1 MTSVSSSSAQSPA
14 PTSRTAP
21 RRRVLARL
29 ARRPAAGIA
38 AAVLLLLALAAALA
52 PLVAPY
58 PPQEIHADAIFQN
71 PSPSYWLGTDEL
83 GRDMLSRVIYGTRLT
98 LAVAAGS
105 VVVAMVVGLLW
116 GLLASGRGVL
126 LPEVLMRLVDGV
138 MAIPTFLLAL
148 LFVASLGSSLT
159 ILIVVIGLLNAPVV
173 ARLVRSSMLQ
183 ERSMEYALASQAGG
197 MRPVAIL
204 LKELLPNIVNI
215 LLVQA
220 SLVGAFAVL
229 TEAGL
234 SVLGLGVQPPQASL
248 GTLML
253 QGYQNIYTYPAYALW
268 PGIVVVTAVW
278 ALNSLGDTLREVL
291 SPHDAT

>member
-14 PTSRTAP
+14 PTSRSAP

-38 AAVLLLLALAAALA
+38 AAVLLLLAVASALA

-58 PPQEIHADAIFQN
+58 SPQEIHADAIFQN
-71 PSPSYWLGTDEL
+71 PSSSYWLGTDEL

-105 VVVAMVVGLLW
+105 VVVAMVVGLVW

-183 ERSMEYALASQAGG
+183 EWSMEYALASQAGG

-268 PGIVVVTAVW
+268 PGIVVVAAVW

-291 SPHDAT
+291 SPHDVT